1 MVPRSC
7 YKMLWDQRRCV
18 FSGSIPGQRP
28 LYAEKAYKSMQPKLV
43 TRKFNILV
51 SEGGQALTTKS
62 GITACEESTYRWTMT
77 GQWPSSDWLRL
88 KCNFWSASLI
98 LFSKKTVICIFCQKP
113 YYIKPFPNLKNNWSK
128 PELTL
133 TPKKFIWRVYEVYI
147 LIVYV
152 ENDF

>member
-1 MVPRSC
+1 M
-7 YKMLWDQRRCV
+7 
-18 FSGSIPGQRP
+18 F
-28 LYAEKAYKSMQPKLV
+28 
-43 TRKFNILV
+43 TLV
-51 SEGGQALTTKS
+51 SVSVDQLEWAVETNADIIFMVYPASTQKMVS
-62 GITACEESTYRWTMT
+62 IDVCYYCRITVWGLSEESTYRWTMT